1 MYHISLAM
9 ATQTNSIP
17 VILNKKRTFIIKE
30 KISKKELVSKL
41 VNAICDDLPEA
52 DREYMLAAVL
62 KREQGISTTLDTGL
76 SIPHAR
82 MEDLRAFEAAVAVMP
97 QGISDE
103 YGLQIKV
110 MFLFLSPA
118 GQTYFSQHLKLLASL
133 AEKFKASFLTEL
145 SSCQNEEEVLNK
157 ISF

>member
-1 MYHISLAM
+1 M

-30 KISKKELVSKL
+30 QISKKELVSKL
-41 VNAICDDLPEA
+41 VNAICDDLPEI
-52 DREYMLAAVL
+52 DREDVLAAVV

-82 MEDLRAFEAAVAVMP
+82 MEDLNAFEAAIAVMP
-97 QGISDE
+97 QSISDD
-103 YGLQIKV
+103 YGLKIKV
-110 MFLFLSPA
+110 MFLFLSPS
-118 GQTYFSQHLKLLASL
+118 GQAHFSQHLKLLASL
-133 AEKFKASFLTEL
+133 AEKFKASFITEL
-145 SSCQNEEEVLNK
+145 SSCNNEEEILSK

>member
-1 MYHISLAM
+1 MS
-9 ATQTNSIP
+9 TQTNSIP
-17 VILNKKRTFIIKE
+17 VILNKKRVFILKDN
-30 KISKKELVSKL
+30 ISKKDLVAKL
-41 VNAICDDLPEA
+41 VNAICDDLPEI
-52 DREYMLAAVL
+52 DREDVLKAVN

-82 MEDLRAFEAAVAVMP
+82 LEDLEAFQAAVAILP
-97 QGISDE
+97 QGINDE

-118 GQTYFSQHLKLLASL
+118 GPAFFSQHLKLLASL
-133 AEKFKASFLTEL
+133 AEKFKAPFITEL
-145 SSCQNEEEVLNK
+145 TACADEEEVLKK

>member
-1 MYHISLAM
+1 MPTEKTS
-9 ATQTNSIP
+9 TP
-17 VILNKKRTFIIKE
+17 VVLNKKRVFIVNDN
-30 KISKKELVSKL
+30 ISKKDLAVKLVS
-41 VNAICDDLPEA
+41 AICDDLPGS
-52 DREYMLAAVL
+52 DREDIMNAVL

-82 MEDLRAFEAAVAVMP
+82 VEDLDSFQAAVAVLP
-97 QGISDE
+97 KGITDD

-118 GQTYFSQHLKLLASL
+118 GPVYFAKHLNMLALL
-133 AEKFKASFLTEL
+133 AEKFNTQFIAGLCAAKD
-145 SSCQNEEEVLNK
+145 EEEILRQ

>member
-1 MYHISLAM
+1 M

-17 VILNKKRTFIIKE
+17 VILNNKRTFVIKE
-30 KISKKELVSKL
+30 QISKKDLVSKL

-52 DREYMLAAVL
+52 DRDDVLAAVL

-82 MEDLRAFEAAVAVMP
+82 MEDLNAFEAAVAVLP
-97 QGISDE
+97 EGINDE
-103 YGLQIKV
+103 YGLKIKV

-118 GQTYFSQHLKLLASL
+118 GQTHFSQHLKLLASL
-133 AEKFKASFLTEL
+133 AEKFKASFITEL
-145 SSCQNEEEVLNK
+145 SSCNTAEEVLAK